1 MLREY
6 AQHDSL
12 ESSGKANLKP
22 SDPLVALVLL
32 LIPLMLLVLSLP
44 PYRGNA
50 GLHKVD
56 YALSGAAIAAVV
68 AGIVWF
74 KTRSTLPLMLLGVA
88 LLLIANIA
96 WGKAF
101 RLYASTHNYFGEV
114 FRRPMQQ
121 SLHAPMYGRYD
132 NALIRMETLPFAI
145 LSFGVAGAWYVWA
158 RRRKWEQSW
167 TPTSLAL
174 LIGFA
179 LAMIILFAACEPW
192 PSRFSLNISGYAEF
206 KKDIPAFDGV
216 RDTLRHYVERM
227 PALQWYGQHYPP
239 GNLIL
244 LEIEKQ
250 LGLTGMTKTI
260 VCLCTILSIIP
271 LWKLARELELD
282 PVATSAT
289 LFLFAAT
296 WGVLIYCTI
305 NTTSLL
311 LLPGTM
317 CLLLLMRA
325 LKSGSVTAALGL
337 GVWFVL
343 YMFFSF
349 SASILGVL
357 MALTTLIGLWRG
369 AFTLANVIRTGNTSL
384 ATLACVIAGL
394 YGTAHF
400 NLIACFI
407 AAVRGHHAGE
417 GFDDASRWLL
427 RSTGNVIA
435 YLVSIAP
442 LFILGLSAALRGK
455 DGLRSPRG
463 VLFLALLATVL
474 IAAFSGLFYV
484 ETERIW
490 IFLTPVF
497 ALAAG
502 WELSRRAR
510 IEGPDLLSTVFLL
523 VLLIGC
529 TQEWLFMHYR

>member
-1 MLREY
+1 MD
-6 AQHDSL
+6 DSSVV
-12 ESSGKANLKP
+12 SSPVAKANLKP
-22 SDPLVALVLL
+22 TDPLVALVLC
-32 LIPLMLLVLSLP
+32 LIPFMLLVLSLP

-68 AGIVWF
+68 AGMVYL
-74 KTRSTLPLMLLGVA
+74 KTRATLPLMLLGIA

-101 RLYASTHNYFGEV
+101 RLYTSTHNYSGEV

-121 SLHAPMYGRYD
+121 SLHAPLYGRYD
-132 NALIRMETLPFAI
+132 NALIRVQTLPFAI
-145 LSFGVAGAWYVWA
+145 LSGAVGAAWYAWA
-158 RRRKWEQSW
+158 RSRRWEGRW
-167 TPTSLAL
+167 TPMSLAL
-174 LIGFA
+174 LMGFT
-179 LAMIILFAACEPW
+179 LTMMILFAACEPW

-206 KKDIPAFDGV
+206 KKDIPAFHGV
-216 RDTLRHYVERM
+216 RDTLLHYVERM
-227 PALQWYGQHYPP
+227 PTLEWYGQHYPP
-239 GNLIL
+239 GNLLL
-244 LEIEKQ
+244 LEIEKEV
-250 LGLTGMTKTI
+250 GLPGMTKSI
-260 VCLCTILSIIP
+260 VCLCTILSMMA

-282 PVATSAT
+282 PAATSAA

-311 LLPGTM
+311 LLPGTI
-317 CLLLLMRA
+317 CPLLLVRA
-325 LKSGSVTAALGL
+325 LKSGRVGSALGL
-337 GVWFVL
+337 GVWFVI

-357 MALTTLIGLWRG
+357 MALTTLIGWWCG
-369 AFTLANVIRTGNTSL
+369 TFTTRNVIRTAVMSL

-394 YGTAHF
+394 YITTHF

-417 GFDDASRWLL
+417 GFDDARRWLL

-442 LFILGLSAALRGK
+442 LFVLGLSTAWRGREALR
-455 DGLRSPRG
+455 SSMG
-463 VLFLALLATVL
+463 VLAVAVLATVL
-474 IAAFSGLFYV
+474 IAAFSGLFYI

-490 IFLTPVF
+490 IFLTPIF

-510 IEGPDLLSTVFLL
+510 REGADLLTTVFLL
-523 VLLIGC
+523 VLVISC